1 MAWFQSAPS
10 WDLTALLNA
19 ADPRARLADRNLW
32 LARLLEWLRHP
43 APRDELAGG
52 ITPLP
57 VLRIKHLLNV
67 LERNPEHAQAFAGV
81 LNSIWRDVDAIG
93 LFADVGFAPRVDLW
107 AEFMHRLRQRLL
119 PRTAD
124 TTDLAE
130 LFDLLFPAEDD
141 EHWLMA
147 LDEDL
152 LARLSRLLR
161 QPSTATATTTASD
174 IANKDWQAPML
185 SGLTTLVSAVRA
197 DGLAGVLRRRM
208 SAELLVGQPFEQLAS
223 ACDDLVDA
231 LGDSSRDA
239 DDAATAQALQ
249 YLRAL
254 LDACRRAAA
263 SIPDHLEAHG
273 VSIEI
278 VFALE
283 QMQARILRIEA
294 LLDCLVA
301 SHPQRE
307 MARLLASL
315 VRVVHERRS
324 ISQLFSSHYSL
335 LARKVAERSAE
346 TGEHYITRDRA
357 DYRAMLKH
365 AAGGGAIIAGT
376 TFAKFSVVA
385 LGLSAFWSGFWAGA
399 NYAMS
404 FLIIHLL
411 HWTVA
416 TKQPAMTAP
425 AMAHKL
431 EHIDDEGG
439 LNSFVDEVANL
450 LRSQFAGIFG
460 NLAVVAPI
468 VLGVQLCS
476 WLLFG
481 APLVGEKPAHYV
493 LHSLTLLGPS
503 ALFAAFTGVLLF
515 ASSMVAGWV
524 ENWFVLHR
532 LESAIAWNP
541 GVIARLGKARAQ
553 RWAHWWRD
561 NISGVAANVSLGMML
576 GLVPVLLNFIG
587 LPLDVRHVTL
597 STGQLF
603 AAIGALGFDIFR
615 MHEFWWCVAGIA
627 LTGVLNLSVSFYL
640 ALKVAMRSRG
650 VRLADQTRLS
660 SAIWRR
666 LREQPR
672 SFFLPPKRELAPQAE
687 LPPDQR

>member
-1 MAWFQSAPS
+1 MAWLRSAQS

-19 ADPRARLADRNLW
+19 ADPRARLANRNLW

-43 APRDELAGG
+43 ATRDEVGG
-52 ITPLP
+52 GSTALP
-57 VLRIKHLLNV
+57 VLRLKHLLNV
-67 LERNPEHAQAFAGV
+67 LERNPEHARAFAGV

-93 LFADVGFAPRVDLW
+93 LFADVGFAPRVALW
-107 AEFMHRLRQRLL
+107 GEFVHRLRQRLL

-124 TTDLAE
+124 TTDLGE
-130 LFDLLFPAEDD
+130 LFDLLFPDESD
-141 EHWLMA
+141 EHWLLA
-147 LDEDL
+147 LDDDL
-152 LARLSRLLR
+152 LQRLTRLL
-161 QPSTATATTTASD
+161 QSASQGAGHTP
-174 IANKDWQAPML
+174 IKDWQAPML
-185 SGLTTLVSAVRA
+185 SGLTTLVSSVRA
-197 DGLAGVLRRRM
+197 EGLAGALRRRM

-231 LGDSSRDA
+231 VRDGDDT
-239 DDAATAQALQ
+239 ATTQALQ

-263 SIPDHLEAHG
+263 SIPEHLEAHG

-283 QMQARILRIEA
+283 QVQARILRIEA

-301 SHPQRE
+301 EHPQRE

-324 ISQLFSSHYSL
+324 ITQLFSSHYSL

-357 DYRAMLKH
+357 DYRLMLKH

-376 TFAKFSVVA
+376 TFAKFSVIA
-385 LGLSAFWSGFWAGA
+385 IGLSAFWTGFWSGA

-431 EHIDDEGG
+431 EHIDDEAG

-468 VLGVQLCS
+468 VLAVQLGS

-481 APLVGEKPAHYV
+481 APMVGEKAAHYV

-541 GVIARLGKARAQ
+541 GVIARLGQARAQ

-576 GLVPVLLNFIG
+576 GLVPVLLNFVG

-597 STGQLF
+597 STGQLA
-603 AAIGALGFDIFR
+603 AAIGALGLDIFG
-615 MHEFWWCVAGIA
+615 MADFWWCVAGIA
-627 LTGVLNLSVSFYL
+627 LTGVLNLSVSFFL
-640 ALKVAMRSRG
+640 ALKVALRSRG
-650 VRLADQTRLS
+650 IRLADRARLS

-672 SFFLPPKRELAPQAE
+672 SFLLPPKRDKQAQTE
-687 LPPDQR
+687 SSDQP